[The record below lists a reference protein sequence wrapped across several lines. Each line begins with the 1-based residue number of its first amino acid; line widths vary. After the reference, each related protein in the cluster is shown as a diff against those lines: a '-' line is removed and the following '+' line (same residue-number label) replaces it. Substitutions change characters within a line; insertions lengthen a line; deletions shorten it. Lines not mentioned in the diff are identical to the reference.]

1 MTITNGYATLAEF
14 KANLRID
21 STDVADDSVI
31 ERIIEGASRVID
43 NETRRTFYARTATNK
58 YDVPDSG
65 ILYIEDDDLLT
76 ITTLTN
82 GDAEVLTT
90 TDYILLPNNSSPKY
104 AVKLKDAST
113 KTWEGDS
120 SGNTEQVITIAGTWG
135 YSSTAPLDIKEF
147 CMETAL
153 SYYRQRFGENM
164 GTESFITAS
173 GVMVTAKDI
182 PASARAGLQ
191 NYARLA

>member
-1 MTITNGYATLAEF
+1 MTITNGYVTLAEF

-58 YDVPDSG
+58 YDVPETG
-65 ILYIEDDDLLT
+65 TLYIDDDDLLT

-104 AVKLKDAST
+104 AIRFKDAST
-113 KTWEGDS
+113 KTWEADS
-120 SGNTEQVITIAGTWG
+120 SGNTEQIITIAGTWG
-135 YSSTAPLDIKEF
+135 YSSTAPLDIKEC
-147 CMETAL
+147 CMQIAL
-153 SYYRQRFGENM
+153 SYYH
-164 GTESFITAS
+164 
-173 GVMVTAKDI
+173 
-182 PASARAGLQ
+182 
-191 NYARLA
+191 